1 MEDTQVLDADAQ
13 REAPL
18 QSPEPIQQD
27 EGSQVLATST
37 AVKQPGSIA
46 QPQVGEAN
54 HASDISTQIN
64 RSDYSFKSPQDQ
76 SKEPTVTTQS
86 TTKGNVTDR
95 VTWEDH
101 YGMEDTYKADASQDY
116 DWNKIAQHRSQYT
129 YEQEATQVLSDY
141 AKSMNEIKEA
151 ASQAMDQYFAAAYGA
166 NQTADKMGWQ
176 GGQVTSNDSKTAF
189 LKASTAANMYNKF
202 ELQKYGV
209 ESQLTVARL
218 YAEANMEALA
228 LDLYQDA
235 IDVAAREA
243 DITGYYIAPE
253 ASEIMKQ
260 QKVAQDILSNKNSTE
275 AERTRAQQ
283 VINAGNAYFD
293 KLGFEKD
300 PETGQYM
307 GIKTLA
313 HLEFLETLR
322 ANHENERIQEDANK
336 IAEDAVAATREGI
349 AAQNY
354 WNNKNYELGLRQI
367 EATERQ
373 TEVMNRNQAI
383 SSYGNYSTYK
393 DSQGNWRQVTN
404 TKNVSGNKVLGEV
417 DGQWYTFDKDGS
429 GALVNPTPSAAPK
442 APKAG
447 ATAKGGIT
455 SVITGALTS
464 SGGGGGRHA

>member
-18 QSPEPIQQD
+18 QSPEPIQQN

-37 AVKQPGSIA
+37 AVKQPGSVA

-116 DWNKIAQHRSQYT
+116 EWNKIAQHRAQYT

-151 ASQAMDQYFAAAYGA
+151 GSQAMDQYFAAAYGA

-243 DITGYYIAPE
+243 DLTGYYISPE

-260 QKVAQDILSNKNSTE
+260 QKVAQDILDKKDSTE
-275 AERTRAQQ
+275 AERNRAKQ
-283 VINAGNAYFD
+283 VIAAGNSYFD

-300 PETGQYM
+300 DKGHYI
-307 GIKTLA
+307 GVKTLA
-313 HLEFLETLR
+313 RLEFLETLR
-322 ANHENERIQEDANK
+322 ANQENERLQADANK

-383 SSYGNYSTYK
+383 SSYGNYSAYQ
-393 DSQGNWRQVTN
+393 DSQGNWRQITN
-404 TKNVSGNKVLGEV
+404 TRDQGNGTVYGMM
-417 DGQWYTFDKDGS
+417 DGKEYIFKKDGS
-429 GALVNPTPSAAPK
+429 GALINPEEV
-442 APKAG
+442 G
-447 ATAKGGIT
+447 
-455 SVITGALTS
+455 SVGNRGVWYANA
-464 SGGGGGRHA
+464 RK